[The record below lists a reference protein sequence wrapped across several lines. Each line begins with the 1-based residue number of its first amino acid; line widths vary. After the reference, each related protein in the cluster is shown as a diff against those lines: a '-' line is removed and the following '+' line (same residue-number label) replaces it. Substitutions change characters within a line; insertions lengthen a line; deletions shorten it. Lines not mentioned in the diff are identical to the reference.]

1 VAEEKSFFNEGG
13 VSVTNA
19 RFIAQG
25 QTYAMSGITSVKSFQ
40 EDPSR
45 KGPIIL
51 GIIGVLGTLGAFSSN
66 SVGGGII
73 MALLFIGGAIAWWI
87 YQKPEYSVLLSSA
100 SGEAKALASKDGQF
114 ISNVVNALNDA
125 IVHRG

>member
-1 VAEEKSFFNEGG
+1 MQETTFLAGND

-25 QTYAMSGITSVKSFQ
+25 QTYAMSGITSVQSFRQ
-40 EDPSR
+40 DPSR

-51 GIIGVLGTLGAFSSN
+51 AI
-66 SVGGGII
+66 VGGL
-73 MALLFIGGAIAWWI
+73 ALLGGGTSSVVGLLLMAGAAAWWLTT
-87 YQKPEYSVLLSSA
+87 KPEYSVLLNSA

-114 ISNVVNALNDA
+114 IAKVVNALNEA

>member
-1 VAEEKSFFNEGG
+1 MEEKSFFSDGG

-25 QTYAMSGITSVKSFQ
+25 QTYAMSGITSVKSFRQ
-40 EDPSR
+40 DPSR

-51 GIIGVLGTLGAFSSN
+51 GIVGVLALGGGGSVT
-66 SVGGGII
+66 VGG
-73 MALLFIGGAIAWWI
+73 LLLAAGAVAWWFL
-87 YQKPEYSVLLSSA
+87 QKPEFSVLLSSA
-100 SGEAKALASKDGQF
+100 SGETKALASQDGDF
-114 ISNVVNALNDA
+114 ISKVVNALNDA